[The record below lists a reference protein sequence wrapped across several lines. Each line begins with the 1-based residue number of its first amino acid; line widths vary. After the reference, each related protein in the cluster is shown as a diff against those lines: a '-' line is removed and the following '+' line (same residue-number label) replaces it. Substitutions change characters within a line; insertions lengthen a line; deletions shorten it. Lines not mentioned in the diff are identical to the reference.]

1 MDEPQRWLA
10 ISGFGILVI
19 GLSWVSLARLPVSG
33 PDIGGGL
40 LRILLWLL
48 AYFAIAGGVMLV
60 VGYEIDCRRTG
71 RRLLDHG
78 ISWWTAMALVLVLGC
93 TAATTHFST

>member
-1 MDEPQRWLA
+1 M
-10 ISGFGILVI
+10 I
-19 GLSWVSLARLPVSG
+19 GLNWVAFARLPISG

-40 LRILLWLL
+40 LRLLLWLL
-48 AYFAIAGGVMLV
+48 VYFVIAGGVTLV
-60 VGYEIDCRRTG
+60 VGYESDCHRTG

-78 ISWWTAMALVLVLGC
+78 ISRWTAMALVLVLGC